1 MDLIAAHGWPGNVE
15 ELAQVVQAATAHA
28 AGPLVQPTD
37 LPDNF
42 HLALHATAHAPRDDE
57 AIRLDDFLAEI
68 EKELLQRALA
78 KARGNKSKAAEL
90 LGINRGRLLRRLVQ
104 LGLAAPQSAEEPV
117 VFEPL
122 PEES

>member
-1 MDLIAAHGWPGNVE
+1 MRFIWPCTPR
-15 ELAQVVQAATAHA
+15 LMR
-28 AGPLVQPTD
+28 
-37 LPDNF
+37 
-42 HLALHATAHAPRDDE
+42 PRDDE

-68 EKELLQRALA
+68 ERELLQRALA

-90 LGINRGRLLRRLVQ
+90 LGINRNRLLRRLVQ
-104 LGLAAPQSAEEPV
+104 LGLATQPADEPV